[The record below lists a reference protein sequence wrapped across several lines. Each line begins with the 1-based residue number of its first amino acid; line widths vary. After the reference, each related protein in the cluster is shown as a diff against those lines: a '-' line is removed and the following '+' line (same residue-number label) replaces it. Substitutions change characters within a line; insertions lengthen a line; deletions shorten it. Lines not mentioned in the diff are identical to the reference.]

1 MNEPLMF
8 MKFNTE
14 DLQIN
19 AKSRQ
24 EDTNDL

>member
-1 MNEPLMF
+1 MNESLIF
-8 MKFNTE
+8 MKFNIE

-19 AKSRQ
+19 AKSSQ